1 MKESSNK
8 PFQFQ
13 KTFEILSFQIDPSGK
28 LRWAALADLL
38 QEVAWKH
45 ADSREFGQVLFDKG
59 FMWVLSRFDIQVHA
73 MPSWGE
79 TIHIETAGRGINKLF
94 ALREFRVTDSSGT
107 VLATAMSAWLLLDI
121 KTKRPQRPSLVL
133 PSELFETEPSDYA
146 PPEKIS
152 VPEKGHTGKTFHVN
166 HSDLDM
172 NNHVNN
178 VSYIRWIEDFCLEQ
192 GFTFDK
198 ISINYLNEA
207 LLGENIEILFSLDA
221 QKMLVSGR
229 SGERDVFTSW
239 VEKLN
244 G

>member
-1 MKESSNK
+1 MKPVSHK
-8 PFQFQ
+8 PFQYQ
-13 KTFEILSFQIDPSGK
+13 KPFEILSFQIDPSGK
-28 LRWAALADLL
+28 LRWASLADLL

-59 FMWVLSRFDIQVHA
+59 YMWVLSRFDIQVHA
-73 MPSWGE
+73 MPFWGE
-79 TIHIETAGRGINKLF
+79 TIQIETAGRGINKLF

-133 PSELFETEPSDYA
+133 PSELFETEPSDY
-146 PPEKIS
+146 S
-152 VPEKGHTGKTFHVN
+152 VPDKVPFPDQPQFGKIFTVN

-178 VSYIRWIEDFCLEQ
+178 VSYIRWIEDFCLEK

-207 LLGENIEILFSLDA
+207 LLGERIEILFSLDA
-221 QKMLVSGR
+221 QKLLVSGR
-229 SGERDVFTSW
+229 SGNRDVFTSW